1 MGEQHAEKARCGR
14 FFCGN
19 FLGDPAK
26 IIEAAGKLW
35 YTERNEPQGGVCLYA
50 KIMSAGLYGLN
61 AYPVEIEVDTARG
74 MAAFEVVGLP
84 DAAIRESRDR
94 VRAAFKNSGYEFPVQ
109 KITVNLAPADLK
121 KSGPLYDLPIFLA
134 LLAACG
140 QTHADFAGSMFFGE
154 LAMNGEV
161 RRVQGILPMAALARE
176 LGYARIFVPEE
187 NVKEA
192 SAVLGD
198 GDMEVYGVSH
208 VCQVVDFLENVR
220 DLPPAPPLAFS
231 PGSTPGQPDMADV
244 RGQEFAKRA
253 LEIAAAGSHNALL
266 IGPPGSGKS
275 MLAQR
280 IPSILPDL
288 TFEEAIEVTKIHS
301 IAGELTNDC
310 PILTERPFRAP
321 HHTVSPAGLSGGGSV
336 PRPGEIS
343 MAHNGVLFLDELPE
357 FSRAAMEILRQPIET
372 GTVTISRAGGSAS
385 FPCRMI
391 VIAAMNPCPC
401 GYYGHPT
408 RPCTCTKSQVQRYLG
423 RVSGP
428 LLDRLDL
435 HVDVAPVEFSD
446 LSSGEKAEPS
456 AAIKKR
462 VDAARA
468 IQRERFAGT
477 AVRCNAQMPAEM
489 VEEACRIPAQGS
501 ALLQRAFEQMGMSAR
516 GYHRIL
522 KVARTIADL
531 EGERDIQTR
540 HLAEALQY
548 RSLDRKYFSR

>member
-220 DLPPAPPLAFS
+220 DLAPAPPLAFS

-310 PILTERPFRAP
+310 PILTERRCRAP
-321 HHTVSPAGLSGGGSV
+321 HHAVAPAGLSGGGSV

>member
-1 MGEQHAEKARCGR
+1 M
-14 FFCGN
+14 
-19 FLGDPAK
+19 
-26 IIEAAGKLW
+26 
-35 YTERNEPQGGVCLYA
+35 YA
-50 KIMSAGLYGLN
+50 SIMSAGLSGLN
-61 AYPVEIEVDTARG
+61 AYPVEVEVDTFRG
-74 MAAFEVVGLP
+74 MPSFEVVGLP

-94 VRAAFKNSGYEFPVQ
+94 VRAAFKNCGYEFPVQ

-134 LLAACG
+134 LLAASG
-140 QTHADFAGSMFFGE
+140 QTAATFEDSLFLGE
-154 LAMNGEV
+154 LSMKGEL
-161 RRVQGILPMAALARE
+161 RRVQGVLPMTILARE
-176 LGYARIFVPEE
+176 RGYSRVFVPEE
-187 NVKEA
+187 NEREA

-198 GDMEVYGVSH
+198 GDLEIYGVRH
-208 VCQVVDFLENVR
+208 VSQVVEFLENIRELSPV
-220 DLPPAPPLAFS
+220 PPLEFKPS
-231 PGSTPGQPDMADV
+231 STPGQPDMADV

-288 TFEEAIEVTKIHS
+288 TFEEAIETTKIHS
-301 IAGELTNDC
+301 VAGELSNDQ

-321 HHTVSPAGLSGGGSV
+321 HHTVSAAGLSGGGSV

-343 MAHNGVLFLDELPE
+343 LAHNGVLFLDELPE
-357 FSRAAMEILRQPIET
+357 FSRSAMEALRQPIET
-372 GTVTISRAGGSAS
+372 GSVAISRASGTLSY
-385 FPCRMI
+385 PCRMM

-401 GYYGHPT
+401 GYYGHPS
-408 RPCTCTKSQVQRYLG
+408 RRCSCTPGQIQHYLS
-423 RVSGP
+423 RISGP

-446 LSSGEKAEPS
+446 LASSGKAESS
-456 AAIKKR
+456 AGIKKR
-462 VDAARA
+462 VEAAHA
-468 IQRERFAGT
+468 IQRRRFAGT
-477 AVRCNAQMPAEM
+477 EVRCNAQMTAGM
-489 VEEACRIPAQGS
+489 VEAFCTVS
-501 ALLQRAFEQMGMSAR
+501 AEGTRLLERAFSQLGMSAR

-531 EGERDIQTR
+531 EGEADIQLS
-540 HLAEALQY
+540 HLSEALQY

>member
-61 AYPVEIEVDTARG
+61 AYPVEIEVDTSRG

-208 VCQVVDFLENVR
+208 VCQVIDFLENVR
-220 DLPPAPPLAFS
+220 DLAPAPPLAFS

>member
-1 MGEQHAEKARCGR
+1 MGERRTEKARCER

-220 DLPPAPPLAFS
+220 DLAPAPPLAFS

>member
-140 QTHADFAGSMFFGE
+140 QTHADSAGSMFFGE

-220 DLPPAPPLAFS
+220 DLAPAPPLAFS